1 METSSDIG
9 TNLGDASKRIAQRA
23 FVIVENRIQLLMVE
37 AEEER
42 DRILKAIWMGMAAVA
57 FGLLAGVTVTVI
69 VAVAF
74 WNSYPLVA
82 LLVLAAVYVAGAFW
96 FYVKLMQLQRDW
108 QTLPATIDQLR
119 KDRECL
125 EKQLG

>member
-1 METSSDIG
+1 METSSDKAS
-9 TNLGDASKRIAQRA
+9 NLGDASKRIAHRA

-42 DRILKAIWMGMAAVA
+42 GRILRAMWMAMAVVA

-74 WNSYPLVA
+74 WNYYPLIA
-82 LLVLAAVYVAGAFW
+82 LVVLAALYAAGAVL
-96 FYVKLMQLQRDW
+96 FYVKLLQLQRDW
-108 QTLPATIDQLR
+108 QTLPATIDQIR

-125 EKQLG
+125 EKQLA

>member
-1 METSSDIG
+1 MEMPSD
-9 TNLGDASKRIAQRA
+9 TEPNLADASKRIAQRA
-23 FVIVENRIQLLMVE
+23 FVIFENRLQLLMVE
-37 AEEER
+37 AQEER
-42 DRILKAIWMGMAAVA
+42 ERILKAMWMAMAGVA
-57 FGLLAGVTVTVI
+57 FGLLAGVTVVVI

-74 WNSYPLVA
+74 WNCYPIIA
-82 LLVLAAVYVAGAFW
+82 LLVLAALYAVGAIL